1 MSRKHRRKE
10 QKMAIKDDRE
20 YRMIQMPEM
29 QFRALEEDDQKYIVE
44 GYATTFNDPYVMYE
58 YDGVKYKEE
67 IDRDALL
74 EADMGD
80 VIFLYN
86 HEGMVF
92 ARQSNGTLQLS
103 ANDKGLYVRADL
115 SSTEAS
121 RQMYESIK
129 AGLVT
134 QMSWAFTIAQDGDKY
149 DEHRHL
155 RSILHVRKVFDVS
168 CVSIPANPNT
178 DISARSYFD
187 GVIEQERRS
196 ERERAEKVERI
207 KNLLGG
213 STNE

>member
-134 QMSWAFTIAQDGDKY
+134 QMSWAFTISDEEY
-149 DEHRHL
+149 DEKKHT
-155 RSILHVRKVFDVS
+155 RSIRKIRKVYDVS
-168 CVSIPANPNT
+168 AVSIPANPNT

>member
-74 EADMGD
+74 EADMAD

-134 QMSWAFTIAQDGDKY
+134 QMSWAFTISDEEY
-149 DEHRHL
+149 DEKKHT
-155 RSILHVRKVFDVS
+155 RSIRKIRKVYDVS
-168 CVSIPANPNT
+168 AVSIPANPNT